1 MILFEPLEFSGLK
14 LNNRIVMLATH
25 LGYCGED
32 GVVTDRLIEFY
43 RTRAENHP
51 GLVIVGG
58 CYTEH
63 LARSGLTMI
72 GLSEDRHIEGLRKL
86 TDTIHRYEVPCAAQL
101 YHAGRYSHPVFLGE
115 DPVSASNEFSRIT
128 RTKPRALTK
137 SEISTTVEN
146 FGLAAARAKRA
157 GFDGVEILGS
167 AGYLINQFLAR
178 RTNKRDD
185 EYNGDLNTRA
195 RFALE
200 VVRSVR
206 THVGKGF
213 PILYRIS
220 GDDFVEDGNT
230 LEDNK
235 DLVQWLVDEGVDCIN
250 VTGGWHETR
259 VPQTTMDVPRG
270 HYAYL
275 AEGISEVIEVPV
287 IACNRINS
295 PSIAEKILQRG
306 KAKLIGMSRGLIADP
321 EFPEKVRSSRTSEIR
336 NCIGCNLGCLDH
348 VFMMEPVICAIN
360 PFAGYEFERHL
371 GESGNGDIAVIG
383 GGPSGME
390 AARILALR
398 GFSVTLFEKA
408 SRLGGLLN
416 LAARVPMRGE
426 HASYVAYMSRELK
439 RLNVDLRFGEEVSA
453 VAVGEG
459 NYDCVVVAAGTIAA
473 APAIDGVEGSNVTS
487 VYDLIELDKSD
498 LGRVGVLGGDSL
510 GCHAAL
516 YASTR
521 AESVDLFGLESSIG
535 DDIGLSTR
543 WVILKNLKERGV
555 IMHENANISQVSS
568 RYIMAHEGDAY
579 SMYEA
584 DTVVVAATPEPRLR
598 FAEKLSARGMRVE
611 LTGSVKRPMNLLECV
626 HDAFEVANT
635 LEV

>member
-1 MILFEPLEFSGLK
+1 MILLEPLEFSGLK

-25 LGYCGED
+25 LGYCGDD
-32 GVVTDRLIEFY
+32 GVVTARLIEFY
-43 RTRAENHP
+43 RTRAEYHP
-51 GLVIVGG
+51 GLIIVGG

-72 GLSEDRHIEGLRKL
+72 GLSEDRHIQGLRKL
-86 TDTIHRYEVPCAAQL
+86 TESIHRYNVPCAAQL

-115 DPVSASNEFSRIT
+115 DPVSASDEFSRIT

-137 SEISTTVEN
+137 DEISATVEN
-146 FGLAAARAKRA
+146 FGLAAARAKKA
-157 GFDGVEILGS
+157 GFDAVEILGS

-185 EYNGDLNTRA
+185 EYNGDLHARA

-206 THVGKGF
+206 LHVGRGF

-220 GDDFVEDGNT
+220 GEDFVEDGNT

-235 DLVQWLVDEGVDCIN
+235 NLVQWLVDEGVDCIN

-275 AEGISEVIEVPV
+275 AEEISDVVDVPV

-295 PSIAEKILQRG
+295 PSIAEKILRRG
-306 KAKLIGMSRGLIADP
+306 RANLIGMSRAFIADP
-321 EFPEKVRSSRTSEIR
+321 EFPEKVRSNRTVEIR

-360 PFAGYEFERHL
+360 PLAGFELERQL
-371 GESGNGDIAVIG
+371 GKKGSGKIAVIG

-398 GFSVTLFEKA
+398 GFSVTLFEK
-408 SRLGGLLN
+408 SWHLGGLLN
-416 LAARVPMRGE
+416 LASRVPLRGE
-426 HASYVAYMSRELK
+426 HASYVVYMSRELK
-439 RLNVDLRFGEEVSA
+439 RLNVDLRLGKEVSA
-453 VAVGEG
+453 AAIGGG

-487 VYDLIELDKSD
+487 AYDLIETGQAD
-498 LGRVGVLGGDSL
+498 LGRVGVLGGSSL
-510 GCHAAL
+510 ACHAAL
-516 YASTR
+516 YASSH
-521 AESVDLFGLESSIG
+521 AESVDLFCLEGGIG
-535 DDIGLSTR
+535 EDIGLSTR
-543 WVILKNLKERGV
+543 WVILKSLRERGV
-555 IMHENANISQVSS
+555 VLHETANISQVSS
-568 RYIMAHEGDAY
+568 KYIMAHDGDVY
-579 SMYEA
+579 TMHEA
-584 DTVVVAATPEPRLR
+584 DTVVVADTPEPRLR
-598 FAEKLSARGMRVE
+598 IADKLSAQGMRVE

-635 LEV
+635 LEI

>member
-1 MILFEPLEFSGLK
+1 MLLEPLEFSGLK

-25 LGYCGED
+25 LGYCEED

-43 RTRAENHP
+43 RTRAENNP
-51 GLVIVGG
+51 GLIIVGG

-72 GLSEDRHIEGLRKL
+72 GLSEDRHIQGLRKL
-86 TDTIHRYEVPCAAQL
+86 TDSIHRYGVPCAAQL

-115 DPVSASNEFSRIT
+115 DPVSASDEFNRIT

-146 FGLAAARAKRA
+146 FGLAAARAKKA
-157 GFDGVEILGS
+157 GFDAVEILGS
-167 AGYLINQFLAR
+167 AGYLINQFLAS

-185 EYNGDLNTRA
+185 EYNGDLKARA

-206 THVGKGF
+206 LHVGKGF

-220 GDDFVEDGNT
+220 GEDFVEDGNT

-235 DLVQWLVDEGVDCIN
+235 KLVQWLVDEGVDCLN

-275 AEGISEVIEVPV
+275 AEGISEVVDVPV

-306 KAKLIGMSRGLIADP
+306 KAKLIGMSRALIADP
-321 EFPEKVRSSRTSEIR
+321 EFPEKVRSNRAMEIR

-360 PFAGYEFERHL
+360 PFAGFELERHL
-371 GESGNGDIAVIG
+371 GEKGNGTIAVIG

-416 LAARVPMRGE
+416 LASRVPLRGE
-426 HASYVAYMSRELK
+426 HASYVAYMSRELR
-439 RLNVDLRFGEEVSA
+439 RLNVDLRLGEKVSA
-453 VAVGEG
+453 AAIRNGE
-459 NYDCVVVAAGTIAA
+459 YDCVVVAAGTIAA
-473 APAIDGVEGSNVTS
+473 APAIDGTEGSNVTS
-487 VYDLIELDKSD
+487 AYDLIESGQTD
-498 LGRVGVLGGDSL
+498 LGRVSVLGGGSL

-516 YASTR
+516 YASAR
-521 AESVDLFGLESSIG
+521 AESVDLFGLESRIG

-543 WVILKNLKERGV
+543 WVILMNLQERGV
-555 IMHENANISQVSS
+555 TMHENANISQISS
-568 RYIMAHEGDAY
+568 KYIMAHDGDTY
-579 SMYEA
+579 SMYES
-584 DTVVVAATPEPRLR
+584 DTIVVAAKPEPRLR
-598 FAEKLSARGMRVE
+598 IAEKLSALGMRVE

-626 HDAFEVANT
+626 HDAFEVANR